1 MYFRRKYP
9 KMKKNYLLYCLLVV
23 LTACGKQASEE
34 ISLTGKIE
42 GLGNDTIY
50 LFGVD
55 KLYDHIDTLIVKR
68 DKFSATLQ
76 SDTLVTGLL
85 LFSNGIEYPVYLNK
99 GNKIQIKGSANTLTS
114 LQISGN
120 TPNEELTDFNATLK
134 TTKIPIEKQ
143 AEDFIIKHPSSLVSI
158 YLLDKYFVQKAH
170 PDFAQ
175 IKRITSHMVGELKD
189 RPYMDELLDNIQE
202 EEKTATGHSIP
213 YFHLKNAKG
222 KSINRTS
229 FKNQCILI
237 HFWASWDSTSRK
249 ANEMYRRIYKKEQ
262 KNKNLALL
270 GISLDV
276 NKEAWEKAIESDTLK
291 WEQVCDFSGWNADIV
306 KQLAVQTLPANILVS
321 PSGKIEGKDLDEKT
335 IEEKLKEIKQKEKN
349 NKARGNSPKPMI
361 KH

>member
-1 MYFRRKYP
+1 
-9 KMKKNYLLYCLLVV
+9 
-23 LTACGKQASEE
+23 
-34 ISLTGKIE
+34 
-42 GLGNDTIY
+42 
-50 LFGVD
+50 
-55 KLYDHIDTLIVKR
+55 
-68 DKFSATLQ
+68 
-76 SDTLVTGLL
+76 
-85 LFSNGIEYPVYLNK
+85 
-99 GNKIQIKGSANTLTS
+99 
-114 LQISGN
+114 
-120 TPNEELTDFNATLK
+120 
-134 TTKIPIEKQ
+134 
-143 AEDFIIKHPSSLVSI
+143 
-158 YLLDKYFVQKAH
+158 
-170 PDFAQ
+170 
-175 IKRITSHMVGELKD
+175 MVGELKD